1 MRSICWCQ
9 LLTRM
14 YRLKLTTQI
23 GAKSKLSVI
32 PEKSG
37 FIPEIITVPYNLF
50 LELVIAT
57 LDTIKFEF

>member
-1 MRSICWCQ
+1 
-9 LLTRM
+9 M